1 MKITT
6 IGVDLAKQVF
16 QLHCVDDQGRVV
28 LRKAISRSQFLA
40 FFIRQEPCLIGME
53 ACGSAH
59 HWARKLI
66 ELGHTVKLMAPQFVK
81 PFVKTNKND
90 AADAE
95 AICEAVTRPNMRFV
109 PVKTTEQQAL
119 LSLHRAR
126 QGYVKARTA
135 QANQIRGLLNE
146 FGIVLP
152 QGLRHVMQELPGVID
167 QNEHLPASFKQLLF
181 RLHEHLALLDVQVA
195 GLEREIK
202 QWHSMSAVSRKLAEI
217 PGIGPIT
224 ASALVASIGD
234 ARNFH
239 NGRQLAA
246 WLGLVPKQHSSGGK
260 PTLLGI
266 SKHGDS
272 YLRTLLIHG
281 ARAVLLQAERK
292 ASFAGSWLQGLLRRR
307 NKNIAAVALANK
319 NARIVWALLVH
330 GEQRFRDDYSPAIAG
345 A

>member
-1 MKITT
+1 MQTRME
-6 IGVDLAKQVF
+6 F
-16 QLHCVDDQGRVV
+16 VV
-28 LRKAISRSQFLA
+28 
-40 FFIRQEPCLIGME
+40 
-53 ACGSAH
+53 
-59 HWARKLI
+59 
-66 ELGHTVKLMAPQFVK
+66 
-81 PFVKTNKND
+81 
-90 AADAE
+90 
-95 AICEAVTRPNMRFV
+95 
-109 PVKTTEQQAL
+109 
-119 LSLHRAR
+119 
-126 QGYVKARTA
+126 
-135 QANQIRGLLNE
+135 
-146 FGIVLP
+146 
-152 QGLRHVMQELPGVID
+152 
-167 QNEHLPASFKQLLF
+167 
-181 RLHEHLALLDVQVA
+181 DVQVA
-195 GLEREIK
+195 ELEREIR
-202 QWHSMSAVSRKLAEI
+202 QWHSMSATSRKLAEI

-292 ASFAGSWLQGLLRRR
+292 PSFAGSWLQGLLRRR
-307 NKNIAAVALANK
+307 NKNIVAVALANK

-330 GEQRFRDDYSPAIAG
+330 DEQRFRDDYSPAIAG